1 MAEAIIYSLGGYTPG
16 MPKAI
21 LLSPVVANRV
31 MEILI
36 KKNIN
41 LFDFIK
47 KYYVCE
53 VGAPALYV
61 AQECFAPDFGI
72 LDFVGVHG
80 CLVSTAS
87 LKHLV

>member
-1 MAEAIIYSLGGYTPG
+1 

-21 LLSPVVANRV
+21 LLSPVVANQV

-36 KKNIN
+36 KKKIN
-41 LFDFIK
+41 LFDFMK

-61 AQECFAPDFGI
+61 ARECFAPDFGI
-72 LDFVGVHG
+72 LEFVGVDG